1 MARVE
6 KKWGCCLFN
15 LTTCIMS
22 NIVAILNT
30 KLRSHLFSKINENI
44 RTSKIFFVYYLRFL
58 DIFEDVELL
67 TKLSILASFLAILA
81 TFWHFKCINCD
92 LMEVWDICLL
102 IYASVIELA
111 VVLWDLIMTLR

>member
-1 MARVE
+1 M
-6 KKWGCCLFN
+6 K
-15 LTTCIMS
+15 
-22 NIVAILNT
+22 ILE
-30 KLRSHLFSKINENI
+30 RQRFFSSI
-44 RTSKIFFVYYLRFL
+44 TYLRFL

-67 TKLSILASFLAILA
+67 TKLSILAGFLAILA